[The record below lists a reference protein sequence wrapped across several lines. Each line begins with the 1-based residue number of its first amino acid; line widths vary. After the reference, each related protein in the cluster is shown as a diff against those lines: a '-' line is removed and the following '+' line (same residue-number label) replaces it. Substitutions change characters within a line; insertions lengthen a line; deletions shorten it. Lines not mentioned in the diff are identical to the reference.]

1 MEQTLFFVTIDTMY
15 WALGKG
21 CRVIS
26 VIQYLLPDLG
36 K

>member
-1 MEQTLFFVTIDTMY
+1 MEQTLFFVTIGTMC

-21 CRVIS
+21 CRFIS
-26 VIQYLLPDLG
+26 VIQYLLPELG